1 MEERKRRQ
9 HASPPPRRR
18 PATGG
23 YARGDEKRVKIVEA
37 AIRRF
42 AKDGY
47 EGASTRQIAKEAGVN
62 PPALQYYFDGKAG
75 LYAACHYHIAAGMAA
90 VMREP
95 YGRAAKVRS
104 NDPQEAVAV
113 FCSRLEAVA
122 ELIFQMAEA
131 QDWRQFEARVRA
143 GEGNGV
149 IDEAVKS
156 SIEQEFLKHCFRL
169 VAIATGAASAT
180 ETVKLKTF
188 AAMAM
193 LTAFHLELERML
205 ARLNWPDL
213 RGPRLAK
220 FKAILTQQARAMLVS

>member
-1 MEERKRRQ
+1 MEGRKRIQ
-9 HASPPPRRR
+9 KASPPPRRR

-75 LYAACHYHIAAGMAA
+75 LYAACHQHIADGMAA
-90 VMREP
+90 IMQAP
-95 YGRAAKVRS
+95 YARAAKVRS
-104 NDPQEAVAV
+104 NDPEEAVDV
-113 FCSRLEAVA
+113 FCALLEAVA
-122 ELIFQMAEA
+122 KFVFEMVEI

-143 GEGNGV
+143 GEGNSL
-149 IDEAVKS
+149 IDEAVKT

-169 VAIATGAASAT
+169 VAIATGVSSAT

-188 AAMAM
+188 AAMSM

-213 RGPRLAK
+213 RGPRLVK
-220 FKAILTQQARAMLVS
+220 FKAILMQQARAVLTT